1 MTAAPEPNAAPVFR
15 WRGLDAEGHP
25 KTGELRAP
33 TVRHARALLRR
44 QGISAKGVRR
54 VRRRVAGK
62 RVTAGEV
69 ALFSRQMATLT
80 KAGVQLVRALAVV
93 ADSTANAR
101 LAEVIRSIGAELS
114 AGVSLAAALASHP
127 GHFNGIYR
135 HLVAVGEQSGALDI
149 MLERVAAHQER
160 DQATRR
166 KVRKALTYPAVVL
179 VVATL
184 VTGLLLIHIV
194 PQFEAVFASA
204 DAELPVFTRF
214 VIGCSEALR
223 AWWPTLLA
231 GGAGV
236 VVGVAVLRR
245 RSARWRQRLDRALH
259 ATPIVG
265 GVLRKAAVGRMAR
278 TLATA
283 TAAGVPLVDA
293 LEAVAGASGHAPH
306 MAALRS
312 AGEQVAAGR
321 TLAAGLGDSGAFPDM
336 LVQLIAVGEESG
348 SLDHMLAKCAEIFEA
363 EVEDA
368 VDNLT
373 TLIEPALMGVLG
385 VVVGGLIVAMYLPVF
400 QLGSVFGG

>member
-1 MTAAPEPNAAPVFR
+1 MTSAASAPTAFR
-15 WRGLDAEGHP
+15 WRGVDGEGRA
-25 KTGELRAP
+25 KAGELRAP
-33 TVRHARALLRR
+33 TVRHAHALLRR
-44 QGISAKGVRR
+44 QGISARR
-54 VRRRVAGK
+54 VRRIRRRGK

-80 KAGVQLVRALAVV
+80 RAGVQLVRALAVV
-93 ADSTANAR
+93 AGGTANAR
-101 LAEVIRSIGAELS
+101 LAEVIRGIGAELS
-114 AGVSLAAALASHP
+114 AGVSLATALAAHP
-127 GHFNGIYR
+127 RHFNGIYR
-135 HLVAVGEQSGALDI
+135 HLVGVGEQSGALDV
-149 MLERVAAHQER
+149 MLDRIAAHQER
-160 DQATRR
+160 DQAARR

-179 VVATL
+179 LVAAL
-184 VTGLLLIHIV
+184 VTGLLLVHIV

-204 DAELPVFTRF
+204 GAELPVFTRF

-223 AWWPTLLA
+223 AGWPALLA
-231 GGAGV
+231 CGGGLGGA
-236 VVGVAVLRR
+236 AAWLWR
-245 RSARWRQRLDRALH
+245 RSPRWRQRLDRALH
-259 ATPIVG
+259 AAPVVG
-265 GVLRKAAVGRMAR
+265 GVLRKAAVGRCAR
-278 TLATA
+278 TLATT

-306 MAALRS
+306 VAALRG
-312 AGEQVAAGR
+312 AREQVAAGR
-321 TLAAGLGDSGAFPDM
+321 PLAAALGDAGVFPDM